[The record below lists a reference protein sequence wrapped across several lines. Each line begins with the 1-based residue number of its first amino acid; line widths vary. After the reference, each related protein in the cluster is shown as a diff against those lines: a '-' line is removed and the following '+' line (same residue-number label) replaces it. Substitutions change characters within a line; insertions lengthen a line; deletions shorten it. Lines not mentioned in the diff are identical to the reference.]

1 MLIGINTAIYQ
12 KAQGIGFAVPVDRA
26 RRIVSDLIA
35 YGAVRLPWVGAIVQE
50 LTPEIAAHFGAG
62 GARGVVVRD
71 LEAESPAA
79 AAGVGRGDVITAVNG
94 RPVQSRYEFEQRV
107 RDQPVDG
114 EIRLTVTR
122 DGTERTLTVRAR
134 EYPLDRADTLA
145 WDLLGLR
152 VDAQRSGLV
161 VRAVRAG
168 SSAARIGVERGDYVV
183 GLGGVALDDVAAFR
197 KKMVEVRLAQSV
209 LLSVRRGGYVYNVP
223 VPLRRPRS

>member
-1 MLIGINTAIYQ
+1 
-12 KAQGIGFAVPVDRA
+12 
-26 RRIVSDLIA
+26 
-35 YGAVRLPWVGAIVQE
+35 VQD
-50 LTPEIAAHFGAG
+50 LTPDIAAHFGAG

-71 LEAESPAA
+71 VEAESPAT
-79 AAGVGRGDVITAVNG
+79 AAGVARGDVITAVNG

-122 DGTERTLTVRAR
+122 DGAERTLTVRAR
-134 EYPLDRADTLA
+134 EYPLDGADALA

-183 GLGGVALDDVAAFR
+183 GLGGVALDSVAAFR
-197 KKMVEVRLAQSV
+197 KKMIEVRLAQSV
-209 LLSVRRGGYVYNVP
+209 LLSVRRGEYVYNVP